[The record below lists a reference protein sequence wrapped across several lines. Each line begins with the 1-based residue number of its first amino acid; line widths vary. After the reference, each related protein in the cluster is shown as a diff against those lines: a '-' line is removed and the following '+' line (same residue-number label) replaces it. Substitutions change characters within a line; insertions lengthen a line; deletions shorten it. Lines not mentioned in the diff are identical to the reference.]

1 MEDYEEIEIKN
12 LCPMIAMIS
21 AGKTSLLKVL
31 FDIDMLESSSG
42 IGTKFVTIIRYNP
55 NLKNEPKFY
64 HLKLTNIGGDNYNFS
79 KIINTELV
87 GETKIKE
94 NIVKINA
101 KLKLNDVPFNELF
114 YLLEL
119 GNINFIEDKEYL
131 LNYDLVDIPGVSEYI
146 NQEKTPDGKQNTPTP
161 TPDNDSP
168 PTPLPFEKPNN
179 NNTTDGNL
187 DAADIPFL
195 FGQNKKKGHN
205 Y

>member
-31 FDIDMLESSSG
+31 LDIDMLESSSG
-42 IGTKFVTIIRYNP
+42 ISTKFVTIIRYNP

-64 HLKLTNIGGDNYNFS
+64 QLKLTNIGGDNYNFS
-79 KIINTELV
+79 KIKNTEIV
-87 GETKIKE
+87 GIKKIKE
-94 NIVKINA
+94 NIIKLNE

-146 NQEKTPDGKQNTPTP
+146 SQEKTPDGNQNTPTQ
-161 TPDNDSP
+161 TPENSSP
-168 PTPLPFEKPNN
+168 PTPLHFEKPNN
-179 NNTTDGNL
+179 NNTIDGNL
-187 DAADIPFL
+187 DAGELPPL
-195 FGQNKKKGHN
+195 FEENKKKKT
-205 Y
+205 